1 MIDFKLLES
10 EDFKKHTN
18 TYTHTQQ
25 HQLQDSSSC
34 SSSSWLCLHRLA
46 AGQRDHDGAAY
57 IYIYTYYGSC
67 FVSFGLQPKL
77 LLGSVDY
84 VPAMATA
91 TKDHE
96 WKGVVMNST
105 IRF

>member
-1 MIDFKLLES
+1 MER
-10 EDFKKHTN
+10 H
-18 TYTHTQQ
+18 
-25 HQLQDSSSC
+25 
-34 SSSSWLCLHRLA
+34 
-46 AGQRDHDGAAY
+46 

-91 TKDHE
+91 TKGHE